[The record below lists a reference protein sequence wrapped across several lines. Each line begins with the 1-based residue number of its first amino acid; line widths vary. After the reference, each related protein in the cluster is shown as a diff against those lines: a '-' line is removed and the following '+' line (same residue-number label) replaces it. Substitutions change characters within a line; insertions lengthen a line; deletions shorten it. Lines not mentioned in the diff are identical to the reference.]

1 MALFGIII
9 NFETPSALNDIK
21 FIVLIYPMINF
32 VSKSVRVLN
41 FQNSFHWNLTL
52 SSLENRSLNRK
63 SEKMIIFKTIQ
74 NKFLN
79 LGITPQ
85 QKYALNV
92 QSISILLVF
101 GLGIISTSVYVC
113 SGVRSFDE
121 YVACSYECSVISLG
135 FLGIANCIWNTS
147 KLYRLLN
154 TLENTINESE
164 TRHSMCFLNALT
176 CCEFFLQGS

>member
-9 NFETPSALNDIK
+9 NFETSSAIHDINY
-21 FIVLIYPMINF
+21 IVPIYPMINF
-32 VSKSVRVLN
+32 VSKSDRVLN
-41 FQNSFHWNLTL
+41 FQNTFNWNLTL

-79 LGITPQ
+79 LGIKPQ

-101 GLGIISTSVYVC
+101 GLGIISTSIYVC

-121 YVACSYECSVISLG
+121 YVACSYECSVISVG

-154 TLENTINESE
+154 TLENIINESE
-164 TRHSMCFLNALT
+164 TRHSMCLFKRINLLRI
-176 CCEFFLQGS
+176 FLQGL